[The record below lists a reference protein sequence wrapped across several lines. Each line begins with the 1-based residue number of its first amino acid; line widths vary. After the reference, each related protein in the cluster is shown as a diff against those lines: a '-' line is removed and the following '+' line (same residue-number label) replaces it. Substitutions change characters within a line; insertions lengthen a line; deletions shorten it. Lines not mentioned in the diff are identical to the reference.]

1 MWVQSPMLIV
11 QAGKDCRLRHNVNAI
26 NRGFD
31 EWLTLTMAAVINT
44 MFFIVNS
51 YVYSVSVICL
61 LLYVLE
67 LCGVLNS

>member
-26 NRGFD
+26 NRGFG
-31 EWLTLTMAAVINT
+31 EWSAVMNT
-44 MFFIVNS
+44 IFFIVNS
-51 YVYSVSVICL
+51 YVYSVLVICL